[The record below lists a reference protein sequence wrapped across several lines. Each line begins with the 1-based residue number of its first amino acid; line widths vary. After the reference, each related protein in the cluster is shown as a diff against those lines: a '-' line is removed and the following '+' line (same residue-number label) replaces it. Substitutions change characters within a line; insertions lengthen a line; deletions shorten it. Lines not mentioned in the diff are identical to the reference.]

1 MCSSDWNLNS
11 ILLATQQIPST
22 DLDLRQVMLR
32 QLAVKPFHA
41 TLMTRRS
48 QVLPQSSISNSTSRF
63 ASSLPTTLTWAVR
76 QAFTTL
82 ANFTGIPRT
91 MSERAAGV
99 ATHATAN
106 DNGEEVEI
114 AAVADAVAVAVAA
127 TPPKAKKRPRAE
139 EPSPHVKNSLSQL
152 QTKAHAISEHLKKL
166 YPNPPIPLDHNSAFQ
181 LLCAVVLSAQTTD
194 KKVNEVT
201 PELFRLAP
209 DAAAMAQ
216 LDVPTIANCIRT
228 LGLAPTKSKNLQ
240 ALSAAL
246 IENHDGKVPATFEEL
261 EALPGVGH
269 KTASV
274 VMAQV
279 HGHDAFPVDTHI
291 HRLAQRWGL
300 TAGKSVEQTEAD
312 LKLLFPA
319 STWRD
324 LHLQI
329 IFFGREKCP
338 ARGHDPA
345 MCPICAWAAVSP
357 YDKPGNSPLKP
368 GQKAGGASGSGKAK
382 GGGAAAKRSAAA
394 AGDKATK
401 RGKKAKTVDSD
412 SEDEM

>member
-1 MCSSDWNLNS
+1 
-11 ILLATQQIPST
+11 
-22 DLDLRQVMLR
+22 MLR
-32 QLAVKPFHA
+32 QLATRPFHT
-41 TLMTRRS
+41 TLMSRRT
-48 QVLPQSSISNSTSRF
+48 QTFPQSLTSISSSRLGF
-63 ASSLPTTLTWAVR
+63 ALPTTLAWAVR

-82 ANFTGIPRT
+82 ASFTGLATNMSGRATPVRT
-91 MSERAAGV
+91 QAV
-99 ATHATAN
+99 AN
-106 DNGEEVEI
+106 DNGEEIEI
-114 AAVADAVAVAVAA
+114 AVTDTIVAAVAT
-127 TPPKAKKRPRAE
+127 TPKTKKRPRAE

-152 QTKAHAISEHLKKL
+152 QIKAQAISEHLKKL
-166 YPNPPIPLDHNSAFQ
+166 YPNPPIPLDHNSDFQ

-201 PELFRLAP
+201 PELFTLAP
-209 DAAAMAQ
+209 DPAAMAQ
-216 LDVPTIANCIRT
+216 LPVPTIANCIRT
-228 LGLAPTKSKNLQ
+228 LGLAPTKAKNLQ

-246 IENHDGKVPATFEEL
+246 VENHNGKVPATFEEL

-345 MCPICAWAAVSP
+345 MCPICSWAAVTP
-357 YDKPGNSPLKP
+357 YDKIGNSPLKP
-368 GQKAGGASGSGKAK
+368 GQRAGSDGAKKANSGKAK
-382 GGGAAAKRSAAA
+382 STVTAAAKRSAVGGDD
-394 AGDKATK
+394 AGKTVK
-401 RGKKAKTVDSD
+401 RVRKVKSVDSD
-412 SEDEM
+412 SEDES

>member
-1 MCSSDWNLNS
+1 
-11 ILLATQQIPST
+11 
-22 DLDLRQVMLR
+22 
-32 QLAVKPFHA
+32 
-41 TLMTRRS
+41 MTRRP
-48 QVLPQSSISNSTSRF
+48 QVLPQSPTTISSRF
-63 ASSLPTTLTWAVR
+63 TLSLPITLTWAVR
-76 QAFTTL
+76 QAFTAL
-82 ANFTGIPRT
+82 SNFTGISTSMSGRAMGIRT
-91 MSERAAGV
+91 Q
-99 ATHATAN
+99 ATAN
-106 DNGEEVEI
+106 DNGEQVEI
-114 AAVADAVAVAVAA
+114 AIVTDTVAA
-127 TPPKAKKRPRAE
+127 AVVTTPKAKKRPRAE

-152 QTKAHAISEHLKKL
+152 QIKAQAISKHLKKL
-166 YPNPPIPLDHNSAFQ
+166 YPNPPIPLDHNSDFQ

-201 PELFRLAP
+201 PELFTLAP
-209 DAAAMAQ
+209 NAAAMAL

-228 LGLAPTKSKNLQ
+228 LGLAPTKAKNLQ

-246 IENHDGKVPATFEEL
+246 IENHAGKVPDTFEEL

-312 LKLLFPA
+312 LKLLFPPD
-319 STWRD
+319 TWRD

-345 MCPICAWAAVSP
+345 MCPICSWAAVSP

-368 GQKAGGASGSGKAK
+368 GQRVAGASASGRANTGKAKSAAAGGAA
-382 GGGAAAKRSAAA
+382 AAAKRSAAA
-394 AGDKATK
+394 EGEDAGKGTK
-401 RGKKAKTVDSD
+401 RVKKAWTSASD
-412 SEDEM
+412 GEDGS

>member
-1 MCSSDWNLNS
+1 L
-11 ILLATQQIPST
+11 
-22 DLDLRQVMLR
+22 
-32 QLAVKPFHA
+32 
-41 TLMTRRS
+41 
-48 QVLPQSSISNSTSRF
+48 
-63 ASSLPTTLTWAVR
+63 
-76 QAFTTL
+76 TTL
-82 ANFTGIPRT
+82 ANFTGLT
-91 MSERAAGV
+91 TNMSRRAAGV
-99 ATHATAN
+99 VTQATAN

-114 AAVADAVAVAVAA
+114 AVAVADTVAA
-127 TPPKAKKRPRAE
+127 VVTTPKAKKRPRAE
-139 EPSPHVKNSLSQL
+139 EPSPHVRNSLSQL
-152 QTKAHAISEHLKKL
+152 QTKAQAISEHLKKL
-166 YPNPPIPLDHNSAFQ
+166 YPDPPIPLDHTSDFQ

-201 PELFRLAP
+201 PELFTLAP
-209 DAAAMAQ
+209 DAAAMA
-216 LDVPTIANCIRT
+216 LLPVATIANCIRT
-228 LGLAPTKSKNLQ
+228 LGLAPTKAKNLQ

-246 IENHDGKVPATFEEL
+246 IENHNGKVPDTFEEL

-319 STWRD
+319 HTWRN

-345 MCPICAWAAVSP
+345 MCPICSWAAVSP
-357 YDKPGNSPLKP
+357 YDKPGNSPMKP
-368 GQKAGGASGSGKAK
+368 GQKASGSRKAST
-382 GGGAAAKRSAAA
+382 A
-394 AGDKATK
+394 
-401 RGKKAKTVDSD
+401 KAKTTATAGAGAVVKRSVAAEGDD
-412 SEDEM
+412 AAGKAMKKVRMAKVVEDHSEDKS

>member
-1 MCSSDWNLNS
+1 
-11 ILLATQQIPST
+11 
-22 DLDLRQVMLR
+22 
-32 QLAVKPFHA
+32 
-41 TLMTRRS
+41 
-48 QVLPQSSISNSTSRF
+48 
-63 ASSLPTTLTWAVR
+63 
-76 QAFTTL
+76 
-82 ANFTGIPRT
+82 
-91 MSERAAGV
+91 MSGRAAGV
-99 ATHATAN
+99 RTQGTAN
-106 DNGEEVEI
+106 DNGEQVEI
-114 AAVADAVAVAVAA
+114 TVAETAAAA
-127 TPPKAKKRPRAE
+127 LVTTPKAKKRPRAQ

-152 QTKAHAISEHLKKL
+152 QTKAQAISEHLKKL
-166 YPNPPIPLDHNSAFQ
+166 YPNPPIPLDHNSDFQ

-201 PELFRLAP
+201 PELFTLAP

-216 LDVPTIANCIRT
+216 LPVPTIANCIRT
-228 LGLAPTKSKNLQ
+228 LGLAPTKAKNLQ

-246 IENHDGKVPATFEEL
+246 MANHDGKVPATFEEL

-329 IFFGREKCP
+329 IFFGREKCQ
-338 ARGHDPA
+338 ARGHDPG
-345 MCPICAWAAVSP
+345 MCPICSWAAVSP
-357 YDKPGNSPLKP
+357 YDKPGNSPV
-368 GQKAGGASGSGKAK
+368 KAGASGKARGSAGASGSGKAK
-382 GGGAAAKRSAAA
+382 AKSTAAGAAVKRSAAA
-394 AGDKATK
+394 ASGENAGKATK
-401 RGKKAKTVDSD
+401 RGKKAKVEDRD
-412 SEDEM
+412 SEEES

>member
-1 MCSSDWNLNS
+1 MSVRASGVR
-11 ILLATQQIPST
+11 TQ
-22 DLDLRQVMLR
+22 
-32 QLAVKPFHA
+32 
-41 TLMTRRS
+41 
-48 QVLPQSSISNSTSRF
+48 
-63 ASSLPTTLTWAVR
+63 
-76 QAFTTL
+76 
-82 ANFTGIPRT
+82 
-91 MSERAAGV
+91 
-99 ATHATAN
+99 ATAN
-106 DNGEEVEI
+106 DNGEQVEVAVVTDDVV
-114 AAVADAVAVAVAA
+114 AAVV
-127 TPPKAKKRPRAE
+127 TTPKAKKRPRAE

-152 QTKAHAISEHLKKL
+152 QIKAEAISTHLMKL
-166 YPNPPIPLDHNSAFQ
+166 YPNPPIPLDHSTDFQ

-201 PELFRLAP
+201 PELFTLAP
-209 DAAAMAQ
+209 NAAAMAL

-228 LGLAPTKSKNLQ
+228 LGLAPTKAKNLQ

-246 IENHDGKVPATFEEL
+246 VENHNGKVPDTFEEL

-312 LKLLFPA
+312 LKLLFPPTA
-319 STWRD
+319 WRI

-345 MCPICAWAAVSP
+345 MCPICSWAAVAP

-368 GQKAGGASGSGKAK
+368 GQRVGSASGAGRANAGKAK
-382 GGGAAAKRSAAA
+382 STAGRAAAAVTAKRSVAEEEDAGNAAKRA
-394 AGDKATK
+394 
-401 RGKKAKTVDSD
+401 KKA
-412 SEDEM
+412 